1 VNVALYYSRVAQLRR
16 QRNALD
22 IGPLEESVKQPRL
35 LTEFWGGGGGAAA
48 AAVAPVTNQTIGFW
62 MIPQG
67 KNYLKLKILKQ
78 YNIGPGFDPNEPWP
92 LPPLLQNRKLLQTHM
107 PWLKRVLG
115 QAAEDKPDLWD
126 HDNEGYEDAASEVC
140 HNLFYRKW
148 RYFVMRGN
156 VGYYGSNKRDA
167 KNDEMLPVLLK
178 EILGGVEQRPARVKV
193 DASGIT
199 RLQIMDSDGQMVKAY
214 TRQQMDELVAA
225 VPEEQAPQDEG
236 DLQELMRQSL
246 DTPEPWRALYL
257 LAKHVSD
264 IQVLANLNSE
274 LLSKVLSP
282 QFMDQ
287 NLSFVFDALRDS
299 PKKEGDRIRGLVLG
313 YLKLAV
319 DAGEDIPFELGDY
332 PPELRLPRS
341 LTDST
346 WTLEERSYYDLWN
359 LTRQNGDY
367 KYGGMRRIRGRWIY
381 DPAVPGRSTN
391 GARFVTVA
399 PPKPFLDDD
408 GKITL
413 RFQYQSRPAR
423 NTTGMSQVGYIK
435 FTDHAGFLK
444 TASRNIGRAIAK
456 KDVHVL
462 CSCPDFKYRWHW
474 TLAQDNSAPEPVGAG
489 NAPPDKTNPRHLVS
503 MCKHLSAVSQ
513 FLLTRPS
520 DTYDK
525 EVRRVIK
532 KSRTAAVQPQPN
544 QVGGSPAIKP
554 GAEITT
560 DVEAGGAAV
569 DAEPDAGRD

>member
-1 VNVALYYSRVAQLRR
+1 MNVALYYSRTAQLRR
-16 QRNALD
+16 QRNAEEAAGL
-22 IGPLEESVKQPRL
+22 LEESAPQPQL

-48 AAVAPVTNQTIGFW
+48 ASVAPVTNQTIGFW

-107 PWLKRVLG
+107 PWLKRLLG
-115 QAAEDKPDLWD
+115 QSQEDKPDLWD
-126 HDNEGYEDAASEVC
+126 HDTEGYEDAASEVC

-148 RYFVMRGN
+148 RYFVMKGN
-156 VGYYGSNKRDA
+156 VGYYGTNKRDVRQ
-167 KNDEMLPVLLK
+167 DEYLPVLIK
-178 EILGGVEQRPARVKV
+178 ELLGGEEQRPARVKV

-199 RLQIMDSDGQMVKAY
+199 RLQIMDSDGQRIRAY
-214 TRQQMDELVAA
+214 TREQMEAMLAA
-225 VPEEQAPQDEG
+225 VPAEQAPQDEG

-246 DTPEPWRALYL
+246 DTDEPWRALYL

-264 IQVLANLNSE
+264 IQILANLNGE

-282 QFMDQ
+282 QFMDR
-287 NLSFVFDALRDS
+287 NLSFVFDALKDS

-319 DAGEDIPFELGDY
+319 DAGEEIPFELGDY
-332 PPELRLPRS
+332 PAELRLPRS

-346 WTLEERSYYDLWN
+346 NLTLEERSYYDLWD
-359 LTRQNGDY
+359 LTRRNGGY
-367 KYGGMRRIRGRWIY
+367 RRGGMRRIRGRWIY
-381 DPAVPGRSTN
+381 DPSVPGRSTN

-435 FTDHAGFLK
+435 FTDHDGFLK
-444 TASRNIGRAIAK
+444 TASRNIGKAIAK
-456 KDVHVL
+456 RDVHVL

-474 TLAQDNSAPEPVGAG
+474 VLAQDDAAPDPVGAG
-489 NAPPDKTNPRHLVS
+489 NAAPDKTNPRHLES

-513 FLLTRPS
+513 FLLMRP
-520 DTYDK
+520 TAAYDK

-532 KSRTAAVQPQPN
+532 TSKTAALQPEAPN
-544 QVGGSPAIKP
+544 QVGGTPTVKA
-554 GAEITT
+554 GAEINT
-560 DVEAGGAAV
+560 DVQAGGP
-569 DAEPDAGRD
+569 DGGEPDVE